1 MPAKKESLK
10 IIFFG
15 DIMGKIGRQAIAQII
30 PLWQKKYHPDLYGAN
45 VENIAHGK
53 GVTQKTLQE
62 ITDAGVNFM
71 TSGNHVWRKE
81 DANVLAKLPQFNL
94 ITPENDPR
102 TPSGQGY
109 KLISVGQKKLLI
121 INLLGQEAMTFW
133 GEENGEQKIKSPF
146 ATLDQILKNP
156 LAQEADF
163 TFLDFHAELT
173 SETRALGWHADGRL
187 NALVGTHTHIPTADA
202 QILPKGTAYLTDV
215 GMVGAYE
222 SVLGISKDII
232 VDRFLNQSKIVFS
245 APENGHCEIN
255 AVLLELSPLVEQK
268 TKITLLRQMI
278 EVK

>member
-1 MPAKKESLK
+1 MPAKKDSLK

-15 DIMGKIGRQAIAQII
+15 DIMGKIGRLAIAQIM
-30 PLWQKKYHPDLYGAN
+30 PLWQKKYHPDLWGAN

-62 ITDAGVNFM
+62 MADCGIDFM

-94 ITPENDPR
+94 VTPENDPR
-102 TPSGQGY
+102 TPAGQGY
-109 KLISVGQKKLLI
+109 KLITVKKKKLLV

-133 GEENGEQKIKSPF
+133 GDDSGEKKIKSPF
-146 ATLDQILKNP
+146 ATLDQILHSS
-156 LAQEADF
+156 LAQEANYSF
-163 TFLDFHAELT
+163 VDFHAELT
-173 SETRALGWHADGRL
+173 SETRALGWHADGRI
-187 NALVGTHTHIPTADA
+187 NALIGTHTHIPTADA
-202 QILPKGTAYLTDV
+202 QILPQGTAYLTDV

-245 APENGHCEIN
+245 APEKGNCEIN
-255 AVLLELSPLVEQK
+255 AVLLELNSLDKNQS
-268 TKITLLRQMI
+268 KIKLLRQMI
-278 EVK
+278 VVK